1 MKKLVGLLF
10 HRVVLVGASIVIQVL
25 ILLVMVVAFS
35 DYFIEFYFFCIALS
49 VAVVLWIVGNRSNP
63 AYKVAWLIPI
73 LAFPVFGGV
82 LYLLFG
88 GHHLSRRTKRRM
100 QGVEQSARE
109 ALERLPASHGVME
122 RLEDLDPDAANQARY
137 LQRASDCPAHGNTK
151 TEYFPLGERL
161 FERLLEELRGARHYI
176 FLEVFILE
184 DGVMWKAVLDILE
197 AKAAAG
203 VDVRVIYDDIGC
215 VFTLPR
221 DYASVLE
228 KKGIACSVFN
238 PFVPVLS
245 SRLNNR
251 DHRKIFVID
260 GHTGFTG
267 GINLADEYI
276 NVKVKYGHWK
286 DTGVMLKGEGV
297 WNLTV
302 LFLSMWDHI
311 RGLEEDFSLYRP
323 DFPDRPLDWSLGVVQ
338 PFTDSPLDD
347 EPVGENVYLNLINKA
362 KRYVYISTPY
372 LIIDNTMTTALC
384 TAAKS
389 GVDVR
394 ILTPHIPDKRTIFE
408 VTRAHYPLLLEAGV
422 KIYEYTPGFVHAKS
436 FAVDDEYGV
445 VGSINM
451 DYRSLFL
458 HFECGVWMYRCPCIR
473 DIRDDFL
480 ETLRISQRQ
489 ELDKVTRLSWLKKLY
504 RAILRVFAPLM

>member
-1 MKKLVGLLF
+1 MKKMVGLLF
-10 HRVVLVGASIVIQVL
+10 HRVVIVGVSLFIQVA
-25 ILLVMVVAFS
+25 LLVSMVLVFS
-35 DYFIEFYFFCIALS
+35 DYFINFYFFCVAVS

-63 AYKVAWLIPI
+63 AYKIAWIVPI
-73 LAFPVFGGV
+73 LIFPAFGGL

-88 GHHLSRRTKRRM
+88 GHRLSSRTRKKM
-100 QGVEQSARE
+100 QGLNASARE
-109 ALERLPASHGVME
+109 AMSKKQGALDQLEALNRN
-122 RLEDLDPDAANQARY
+122 AANQARY
-137 LQRASDCPAHGNTK
+137 IQRASDCPVHSGTQ
-151 TEYFPLGERL
+151 TEYFPLGERK
-161 FERLLEELRGARHYI
+161 FERLMEELHNAEHYI
-176 FLEVFILE
+176 FIEYFIIEEGKMWDSILTVLEE
-184 DGVMWKAVLDILE
+184 
-197 AKAAAG
+197 KAAQG

-215 VFTLPR
+215 MFTLPR
-221 DYASVLE
+221 DYAETLE
-228 KKGIACSVFN
+228 ARGIPCSVFN
-238 PFVPVLS
+238 PFIPVLS

-251 DHRKIFVID
+251 DHRKILVID

-276 NVKVKYGHWK
+276 NAKVKYGHWK
-286 DTGVMLKGEGV
+286 DMAVMLKGEGV

-302 LFLSMWDHI
+302 LFLSMWDYI
-311 RGLEEDFSLYRP
+311 RGLDEDFSQYLPIFQP
-323 DFPDRPLDWSLGVVQ
+323 DTKREDLGFVQ

-347 EPVGENVYLNLINKA
+347 EPVGENVYLSLINKA
-362 KRYVYISTPY
+362 ERYVYITTPY
-372 LIIDNTMTTALC
+372 LIIDSTMTAALC

-394 ILTPHIPDKRTIFE
+394 ILTPHIPDKKMIFE

-422 KIYEYTPGFVHAKS
+422 RIFEYTPGFVHGKT

-458 HFECGVWMYRCPCIR
+458 HFECGVWMYRCPCIA

-480 ETLRISQRQ
+480 KTLEVSQ
-489 ELDKVTRLSWLKKLY
+489 EVGLDKATRLSWIKMLW
-504 RAILRVFAPLM
+504 RSILRIFAPLM